1 LVADAY
7 AARQVD
13 PTSAE
18 GEFIDDQ
25 MPKVKGTALFGKAA
39 AKRAA
44 RTASA
49 ATERLSHAFGEGLR
63 AFRDALNAPLP
74 THEQL
79 DEQAG
84 EEPEA
89 EAATRSDT
97 IEAMEVEPQKRRRSP
112 RSRLSEE
119 TITALP

>member
-1 LVADAY
+1 VLIAEALLLVAGAY

-25 MPKVKGTALFGKAA
+25 MTKVKGTALSGKAA

-49 ATERLSHAFGEGLR
+49 ATERLSHASAR
-63 AFRDALNAPLP
+63 ACAP
-74 THEQL
+74 
-79 DEQAG
+79 
-84 EEPEA
+84 
-89 EAATRSDT
+89 S
-97 IEAMEVEPQKRRRSP
+97 AMH
-112 RSRLSEE
+112 
-119 TITALP
+119 